1 MKKLMSL
8 LFAATIMISCFA
20 GCTASNP
27 SGDGDGKLN
36 TIESGKL
43 IMSTNAEFP
52 PYEMTTDDG
61 GFEGIDIEI
70 AQAIADKLGLEL
82 VIDDMGFD
90 AAMQAVQNG
99 QSDICMAG
107 LTVDEDRLKVMDFS
121 VSYATG
127 KQVVIVKEGS
137 DVTLDNLG
145 EKLIGTQKATT
156 SNIYCSDDYGEDHVV
171 GYDSSITAV
180 QALLNGQVD
189 CVVVDD
195 APAQELVKANPG
207 LVILGTEYITEDYAI
222 AVDKGNT
229 QLLNAINEALNAL
242 IADGTVQNI
251 INKYIKAE

>member
-1 MKKLMSL
+1 MKKIFAMILAAMMLVCSL
-8 LFAATIMISCFA
+8 S
-20 GCTASNP
+20 GCSTSEN
-27 SGDGDGKLN
+27 DGL
-36 TIESGKL
+36 TIEKGKL

-61 GFEGIDIEI
+61 SFAGIDIEI
-70 AQAIADKLGLEL
+70 AQAIANKLGLEL

-107 LTVDEDRLKVMDFS
+107 LTVDNDRLKVMDFS
-121 VSYATG
+121 VTYATG
-127 KQVVIVKEGS
+127 KQVIIVKEGS

-145 EKLIGTQKATT
+145 SKLIGTQKATT
-156 SNIYCSDDYGEDHVV
+156 SNIYCTDDYGEAHVV

-189 CVVVDD
+189 CVVVDS
-195 APAQELVKANPG
+195 APAQELVKVHAS
-207 LVILGTEYITEDYAI
+207 LVILETEYVTEDYAI

-229 QLLNAINEALNAL
+229 ELLNAINEALNAL

-251 INKYIKAE
+251 INKYIHAQ

>member
-1 MKKLMSL
+1 MKKFFAMILAAMMLVCSL
-8 LFAATIMISCFA
+8 S
-20 GCTASNP
+20 GCSTSTN
-27 SGDGDGKLN
+27 DGL
-36 TIESGKL
+36 TIEKGKL

-61 GFEGIDIEI
+61 SFAGIDIEI
-70 AQAIADKLGLEL
+70 AQAIANKLGLEL

-107 LTVDEDRLKVMDFS
+107 LTVDNDRLKVMDFS
-121 VSYATG
+121 VTYATG
-127 KQVVIVKEGS
+127 KQVIIVKEGS

-145 EKLIGTQKATT
+145 SKLIGTQKATT
-156 SNIYCSDDYGEDHVV
+156 SNIYCTDDYGEAHVV

-189 CVVVDD
+189 CVVVDS
-195 APAQELVKANPG
+195 APAQELVKAHAS
-207 LVILGTEYITEDYAI
+207 LVILETEYVTEDYAI

-229 QLLNAINEALNAL
+229 ELLNAINEALNAL

-251 INKYIKAE
+251 INKYIHAQ

>member
-1 MKKLMSL
+1 MKKFFAMILAAIMLVCSL
-8 LFAATIMISCFA
+8 S
-20 GCTASNP
+20 GCSTSKN
-27 SGDGDGKLN
+27 DGL
-36 TIESGKL
+36 TIEKGKL

-61 GFEGIDIEI
+61 SFAGIDIEI
-70 AQAIADKLGLEL
+70 AQAIANKLGLEL

-107 LTVDEDRLKVMDFS
+107 LTVDNDRLKVMDFS
-121 VSYATG
+121 VTYATG
-127 KQVVIVKEGS
+127 KQVIIVKEGS

-145 EKLIGTQKATT
+145 SKLIGTQKATT
-156 SNIYCSDDYGEDHVV
+156 SNIYCTDDYGEAHVV

-189 CVVVDD
+189 CVVVDS
-195 APAQELVKANPG
+195 APAQELVKAHAG
-207 LVILGTEYITEDYAI
+207 LVILETEYVTEDYAI

-229 QLLNAINEALNAL
+229 ELLNAINEALNAL

-251 INKYIKAE
+251 INKYIHAQ

>member
-1 MKKLMSL
+1 MKKTIAAILSILMLTCSL
-8 LFAATIMISCFA
+8 A
-20 GCTASNP
+20 GCTTGQ
-27 SGDGDGKLN
+27 SGDKLN
-36 TIESGKL
+36 TVEAGKL
-43 IMSTNAEFP
+43 IMSTNAEFS
-52 PYEMTTDDG
+52 PYETTTDDG
-61 GFEGIDIEI
+61 GFAGIDIEI

-121 VSYATG
+121 VTYATG
-127 KQVVIVKEGS
+127 KQVIIVKEGS

-156 SNIYCSDDYGEDHVV
+156 SNIYCTDDYGEDHVV

-180 QALLNGQVD
+180 QALLNGQID
-189 CVVVDD
+189 CVVVDS
-195 APAQELVKANPG
+195 APAQELVKVNSG
-207 LVILGTEYITEDYAI
+207 LKILETEYVIEDYAI

-229 QLLNAINEALNAL
+229 ELLNTINEALNAL
-242 IADGTVQNI
+242 IADGTVQSI

>member
-1 MKKLMSL
+1 MKKTIAAILSILMLTCSL
-8 LFAATIMISCFA
+8 A
-20 GCTASNP
+20 GCTTGQ
-27 SGDGDGKLN
+27 SGGKLN
-36 TIESGKL
+36 TVEVGKL

-52 PYEMTTDDG
+52 PYETTTDDG
-61 GFEGIDIEI
+61 GFAGIDIEI

-121 VSYATG
+121 VTYATG
-127 KQVVIVKEGS
+127 KQVIIVKEGS

-156 SNIYCSDDYGEDHVV
+156 SNIYCTDDYGEDHVV

-180 QALLNGQVD
+180 QALLNGQID
-189 CVVVDD
+189 CVVVDS
-195 APAQELVKANPG
+195 APAQELVKVNSG
-207 LVILGTEYITEDYAI
+207 LKILETEYVIEDYAI

-229 QLLNAINEALNAL
+229 ELLNAINEALNAL
-242 IADGTVQNI
+242 IADGTVQSI

>member
-1 MKKLMSL
+1 MKKTIAAILSILMLTCSL
-8 LFAATIMISCFA
+8 A
-20 GCTASNP
+20 GCTTGQ
-27 SGDGDGKLN
+27 SGDKLN
-36 TIESGKL
+36 TVEAGKL

-52 PYEMTTDDG
+52 PYETTTDDG
-61 GFEGIDIEI
+61 GFAGIDIEI

-121 VSYATG
+121 VTYATG
-127 KQVVIVKEGS
+127 KQVIIVKEGS

-156 SNIYCSDDYGEDHVV
+156 SNIYCTDDYGEDHVV

-180 QALLNGQVD
+180 QALLNGQID
-189 CVVVDD
+189 CVVVDS
-195 APAQELVKANPG
+195 APAQELVKVNSG
-207 LVILGTEYITEDYAI
+207 LKILETEYVIEDYAI

-229 QLLNAINEALNAL
+229 ELLNTINEALNAL
-242 IADGTVQNI
+242 IADGTVQSI